1 MDITTLLL
9 LSGTVFAASG
19 LQAATGMGYG
29 VIAGPVFLVMLN
41 GIAALQ
47 ISTLHNLAIALMLT
61 PLLRA
66 HIHRSI
72 LRGLIGGSVLGI
84 IAGFAL
90 QTAVSTTALKI
101 AATVM
106 VGFVTLLLLREMFS
120 GQKND
125 AKQDVTRAE
134 IVGVGT
140 AAGLMGGMLAMPGPL
155 AATWMSVRGV
165 QKQQVRATTLAFFV
179 FAYGANT
186 LLYAGWNG
194 LEKDTI
200 KLAAILLPILGLGIL
215 AGSKLSENIS
225 EKAFRLILLFVL
237 AATLALLISDW
248 AF

>member
-1 MDITTLLL
+1 
-9 LSGTVFAASG
+9 
-19 LQAATGMGYG
+19 
-29 VIAGPVFLVMLN
+29 MLN

-47 ISTLHNLAIALMLT
+47 ISTLHNLAIALILA

-66 HIHRSI
+66 HIDRSI

-125 AKQDVTRAE
+125 AKQDVTRVE

-140 AAGLMGGMLAMPGPL
+140 AAGLMGGMLAMPSPL
-155 AATWMSVRGV
+155 AATWMSVREV
-165 QKQQVRATTLAFFV
+165 QKSKSAPRRLPSSFSPMARIRYFTPD
-179 FAYGANT
+179 GM
-186 LLYAGWNG
+186 GW
-194 LEKDTI
+194 
-200 KLAAILLPILGLGIL
+200 
-215 AGSKLSENIS
+215 
-225 EKAFRLILLFVL
+225 R
-237 AATLALLISDW
+237 
-248 AF
+248 